1 MNILSRNLMGMPG
14 EILYPP
20 SGRLASDIAATRRQ
34 IETRALLADL
44 LALDE
49 RARRIA
55 DTEPTPPD
63 GGCSVEGARIGLE
76 SAIAEVRGALAASV
90 EDIGPAIERAARA
103 QAAE

>member
-1 MNILSRNLMGMPG
+1 MNLLLRNPHGIPG
-14 EILYPP
+14 EILFPP
-20 SGRLASDIAATRRQ
+20 SDHIADTIAATRRQ

-55 DTEPTPPD
+55 DTEPAPPK

-90 EDIGPAIERAARA
+90 DAIGPAIERAARG
-103 QAAE
+103 AAE